1 LRLGACVRTFLGF
14 AIIAGTAALS
24 GCSQAGGDQS
34 ADAACSR
41 SPCGTFDIA
50 NTKES
55 SPIFL
60 AGAAVA
66 SPYRICVKEGSVIL
80 QTVGADGSAQSIGAE
95 IRSGSCADV
104 SFANALY
111 IVGNTGAGRATG
123 FYYRVP

>member
-1 LRLGACVRTFLGF
+1 MRVRIVLGF

-24 GCSQAGGDQS
+24 GCSQAADQS

-41 SPCGTFDIA
+41 APCGTFDIA

-60 AGAAVA
+60 GGSAVA
-66 SPYRICVKEGSVIL
+66 SPYRICVKDGSVIL
-80 QTVGADGSAQSIGAE
+80 QTVEADGSAVSIGAE
-95 IRSGSCADV
+95 IRGGSCADV
-104 SFANALY
+104 SFADKVY